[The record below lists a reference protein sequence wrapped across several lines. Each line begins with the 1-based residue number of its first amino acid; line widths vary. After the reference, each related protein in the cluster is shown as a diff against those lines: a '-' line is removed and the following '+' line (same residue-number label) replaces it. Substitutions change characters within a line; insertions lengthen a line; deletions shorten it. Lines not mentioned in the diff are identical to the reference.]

1 MVWNTFG
8 PISVSVLSVFCP
20 EWDSSTL
27 ALLGNWGN
35 IMYIIPVVPVM
46 WFFTTKGNQLAIPN
60 HHHMITIFYAGIRPS
75 MLLAGGLMFVGT
87 LVRALPLGVTGFTW

>member
-46 WFFTTKGNQLAIPN
+46 WFFTTKGN
-60 HHHMITIFYAGIRPS
+60 
-75 MLLAGGLMFVGT
+75 
-87 LVRALPLGVTGFTW
+87 